1 MAKNLFMFFNR
12 ISRIIKKEIG
22 MQITPISNTLNTTKY
37 KETTNKTQNSNIS
50 NPSFTGFW
58 NFLPKKNS
66 LRYVKLDS
74 DTTIFS
80 PKELKQLRENV
91 TKEVKDIIRMPETSA
106 LKKRLDDLL
115 TSPFVDYKTD
125 YSGESLADKIVY
137 NFEAGKGT
145 DMYRY
150 FLTKSL
156 AESMPL
162 EILKSKDFKGIVS
175 KRGNEPLK
183 YVLETYHKM
192 NEKTPEAEMVRK
204 MVDRFKN
211 ADIPIPNK
219 NYYLAES
226 IINNQLLMSKT
237 YINTFGINPNDN
249 IEIISNKSTHTEVN
263 FRELIKKF
271 NNPPI
276 MENSV
281 TNTKFFIVNPD
292 KAKNSD
298 GSYFNYGNVS
308 EPFTLYKLCGL
319 SKDEGIRN
327 IFDVIPFM
335 KNNLHKYRPRN
346 EKDFAPINKFEHFL
360 VGTKDYHPELTSVD
374 FVEKYVKSFD
384 GDKKE
389 VYAILS
395 DYLPIKH
402 NTVFKTELENKIN
415 MLSQSNSTENKKELD
430 LLNKIYNYIK

>member
-1 MAKNLFMFFNR
+1 
-12 ISRIIKKEIG
+12 
-22 MQITPISNTLNTTKY
+22 MQITAITNTINTTKQY
-37 KETTNKTQNSNIS
+37 NTNKSNNSASTPN
-50 NPSFTGFW
+50 FTGFW

-66 LRYVKLDS
+66 LRCVKLDS
-74 DTTIFS
+74 DITIFS
-80 PKELKQLRENV
+80 PKELKKLRENV
-91 TKEVKDIIRMPETSA
+91 AREIKEIITLPATSA

-115 TSPFVDYKTD
+115 TSPFVDFKAD

-137 NFEAGKGT
+137 NFETGKGT

-249 IEIISNKSTHTEVN
+249 IEIISNKSAHTEVN
-263 FRELIKKF
+263 FREIIKKF

-346 EKDFAPINKFEHFL
+346 EKDFVPINKFEHFL
-360 VGTKDYHPELTSVD
+360 IGAEDYHPELTSVD
-374 FVEKYVKSFD
+374 FVEKYVKSFE
-384 GDKKE
+384 GDEKE
-389 VYAILS
+389 VCAILF
-395 DYLPIKH
+395 DYLPIKR
-402 NTVFKTELENKIN
+402 NAEFKAELENKIN
-415 MLSQSNSTENKKELD
+415 MLRQSNSTESKKELN
-430 LLNKIYNYIK
+430 LLNEINNYIK

>member
-1 MAKNLFMFFNR
+1 
-12 ISRIIKKEIG
+12 
-22 MQITPISNTLNTTKY
+22 MQITAITNTINTTKQY
-37 KETTNKTQNSNIS
+37 NTNKSNNLAS
-50 NPSFTGFW
+50 TPNFTGFW
-58 NFLPKKNS
+58 NLLPKKNS
-66 LRYVKLDS
+66 LRFVKLDS
-74 DTTIFS
+74 DITIFS
-80 PKELKQLRENV
+80 PKELKKLRENV
-91 TKEVKDIIRMPETSA
+91 AREIKEIITLPATSA

-115 TSPFVDYKTD
+115 TSPFVDFKAD
-125 YSGESLADKIVY
+125 YSGESLADKIVH
-137 NFEAGKGT
+137 NFETGKGT

-211 ADIPIPNK
+211 ADIHIPNK

-249 IEIISNKSTHTEVN
+249 IEIISNKSAHTEVN

-346 EKDFAPINKFEHFL
+346 EKDFVPINKFEHFL
-360 VGTKDYHPELTSVD
+360 IGAEDYHPELTSVD
-374 FVEKYVKSFD
+374 FVEKYVKSFE
-384 GDKKE
+384 GDEKE
-389 VYAILS
+389 VCAILL
-395 DYLPIKH
+395 DYLPIKR
-402 NTVFKTELENKIN
+402 NAEFKAELENKIN
-415 MLSQSNSTENKKELD
+415 MLRQSNSTESKKELN
-430 LLNKIYNYIK
+430 LLNEINNYIK

>member
-1 MAKNLFMFFNR
+1 
-12 ISRIIKKEIG
+12 
-22 MQITPISNTLNTTKY
+22 MQITAITNTINTTKQY
-37 KETTNKTQNSNIS
+37 NTNKSNNLAS
-50 NPSFTGFW
+50 TPNFTGFW

-66 LRYVKLDS
+66 LRFVKLDS
-74 DTTIFS
+74 DITIFS
-80 PKELKQLRENV
+80 PKELKKLQENV
-91 TKEVKDIIRMPETSA
+91 AREIKEIITLPATSA

-115 TSPFVDYKTD
+115 TSPFVDFKAD

-137 NFEAGKGT
+137 NFETGKGT

-237 YINTFGINPNDN
+237 YINTFRINPNDN
-249 IEIISNKSTHTEVN
+249 IEIISNKSAHTEVN

-281 TNTKFFIVNPD
+281 TNTKFFIVNTD

-346 EKDFAPINKFEHFL
+346 EKDFVPINKFEHFL
-360 VGTKDYHPELTSVD
+360 IGAEDYHPELTSVD
-374 FVEKYVKSFD
+374 FVEKYVKSFE
-384 GDKKE
+384 GDEKE
-389 VYAILS
+389 VCAILF
-395 DYLPIKH
+395 DYLPIKR
-402 NTVFKTELENKIN
+402 NAEFKAELENKIN
-415 MLSQSNSTENKKELD
+415 MLRQSNSTESKKELD
-430 LLNKIYNYIK
+430 LLNEINNYIK

>member
-37 KETTNKTQNSNIS
+37 KETTNKMQNLNIS

-115 TSPFVDYKTD
+115 TSPFVDYETD
-125 YSGESLADKIVY
+125 YSGGSLAGEIAY
-137 NFEAGKGT
+137 NYKPDKGT
-145 DMYRY
+145 DMYRH
-150 FLTKSL
+150 FVTKSL
-156 AESMPL
+156 AETMPL
-162 EILKSKDFKGIVS
+162 DILKNKDFKGIVCE
-175 KRGNEPLK
+175 RGNEPLK
-183 YVLETYHKM
+183 YILENYHKM
-192 NEKTPEAEMVRK
+192 NENTPEAEMIRK
-204 MVDRFKN
+204 MVDRFQN

-226 IINNQLLMSKT
+226 IVNNQLLMSKT
-237 YINTFGINPNDN
+237 YINTFEIKPNDN
-249 IEIISNKSTHTEVN
+249 IEAISNSSAHTEAN
-263 FRELIKKF
+263 FKELLKKF

-276 MENSV
+276 MENPV

-298 GSYFNYGNVS
+298 GSYFYYENVS
-308 EPFTLYKLCGL
+308 EPLTLYKLCGL

-346 EKDFAPINKFEHFL
+346 EKDFVPINKFEHFL
-360 VGTKDYHPELTSVD
+360 IGAEDYHPELTSVD
-374 FVEKYVKSFD
+374 FVAKYVKSFE
-384 GDKKE
+384 GDEKE
-389 VYAILS
+389 VCAILF
-395 DYLPIKH
+395 DYLPIKR
-402 NTVFKTELENKIN
+402 NAEFKSELENKIN
-415 MLSQSNSTENKKELD
+415 MLRQSNSTESKKELD

>member
-1 MAKNLFMFFNR
+1 
-12 ISRIIKKEIG
+12 
-22 MQITPISNTLNTTKY
+22 MQITAITNTINTTKQY
-37 KETTNKTQNSNIS
+37 NTNKSNNLAS
-50 NPSFTGFW
+50 TPNFTGFW

-66 LRYVKLDS
+66 LRFVKLDS
-74 DTTIFS
+74 DITIFS
-80 PKELKQLRENV
+80 PKELKKLRENV
-91 TKEVKDIIRMPETSA
+91 AREIKEIITLPATSA

-115 TSPFVDYKTD
+115 TSPFVDFKAD

-249 IEIISNKSTHTEVN
+249 IEIISNKSTHTEIN

-271 NNPPI
+271 NNSPI

-346 EKDFAPINKFEHFL
+346 EKDFVPINKFEHFL
-360 VGTKDYHPELTSVD
+360 IGAEDYHPELTSVD
-374 FVEKYVKSFD
+374 FVEKYVKSFE
-384 GDKKE
+384 GDEKE
-389 VYAILS
+389 VCAILF
-395 DYLPIKH
+395 DYLPIKR
-402 NTVFKTELENKIN
+402 NAEFKSELENKIN
-415 MLSQSNSTENKKELD
+415 MLRQSNSTESKKELN
-430 LLNKIYNYIK
+430 LLNEINNYIK

>member
-1 MAKNLFMFFNR
+1 
-12 ISRIIKKEIG
+12 
-22 MQITPISNTLNTTKY
+22 MQITAITNTINTTKQY
-37 KETTNKTQNSNIS
+37 NTNKSNNLAS
-50 NPSFTGFW
+50 TPNFTGFW

-66 LRYVKLDS
+66 LRFVKLDS
-74 DTTIFS
+74 DITIFS
-80 PKELKQLRENV
+80 PKELKKLQENV
-91 TKEVKDIIRMPETSA
+91 AREIKEIITLPATSA

-115 TSPFVDYKTD
+115 TSPFVDFKAD
-125 YSGESLADKIVY
+125 YSGESLADKIVH
-137 NFEAGKGT
+137 NFETGKGT

-211 ADIPIPNK
+211 ADIHIPNK

-249 IEIISNKSTHTEVN
+249 IEIISNKSAHTEVN

-319 SKDEGIRN
+319 SKDEEIRN

-346 EKDFAPINKFEHFL
+346 EKDFVPINKFEHFL
-360 VGTKDYHPELTSVD
+360 IGAEDYHPELTSVD
-374 FVEKYVKSFD
+374 FVEKYVKSFE
-384 GDKKE
+384 GDEKE
-389 VYAILS
+389 VCAILL
-395 DYLPIKH
+395 DYLPIKR
-402 NTVFKTELENKIN
+402 NAEFKAELENKIN
-415 MLSQSNSTENKKELD
+415 MLRQSNSTESKKELN
-430 LLNKIYNYIK
+430 LLNEINNYIK

>member
-1 MAKNLFMFFNR
+1 
-12 ISRIIKKEIG
+12 
-22 MQITPISNTLNTTKY
+22 MQIPAITNTINTTKQY
-37 KETTNKTQNSNIS
+37 NTNKSNNSVSTPN
-50 NPSFTGFW
+50 FTGFW

-74 DTTIFS
+74 DITIFS
-80 PKELKQLRENV
+80 PKELKKLRENV
-91 TKEVKDIIRMPETSA
+91 AREIKEIITLPATSA

-115 TSPFVDYKTD
+115 TSPFVDFKAD

-137 NFEAGKGT
+137 NFETGKGT

-192 NEKTPEAEMVRK
+192 NEKTPEAEKVRK

-249 IEIISNKSTHTEVN
+249 IEIISNKSAHTEVN

-292 KAKNSD
+292 KAQNSD

-346 EKDFAPINKFEHFL
+346 EKDFVPINKFEHFL
-360 VGTKDYHPELTSVD
+360 IGAEDYHPELTSVD
-374 FVEKYVKSFD
+374 FVEKYVKSFE
-384 GDKKE
+384 GDEKE
-389 VYAILS
+389 VCAILF
-395 DYLPIKH
+395 DYLPIKR
-402 NTVFKTELENKIN
+402 NAEFKSELENKIN
-415 MLSQSNSTENKKELD
+415 MLRQSNSTESKKELN
-430 LLNKIYNYIK
+430 LLNEINNYIK

>member
-1 MAKNLFMFFNR
+1 
-12 ISRIIKKEIG
+12 
-22 MQITPISNTLNTTKY
+22 MQITAITNTINTTKQY
-37 KETTNKTQNSNIS
+37 NTNKSNNLAS
-50 NPSFTGFW
+50 TPNFTGFW

-66 LRYVKLDS
+66 LRFVKLDS
-74 DTTIFS
+74 DITIFS
-80 PKELKQLRENV
+80 PKELKKLRENV
-91 TKEVKDIIRMPETSA
+91 AREIKEIITLPATSA

-115 TSPFVDYKTD
+115 TSPFVDFKAD

-346 EKDFAPINKFEHFL
+346 EKDFVPISKFEHFL
-360 VGTKDYHPELTSVD
+360 IGAEDYHPELTSVD
-374 FVEKYVKSFD
+374 FVEKYVKSFE
-384 GDKKE
+384 GDEKE
-389 VYAILS
+389 VCAILF
-395 DYLPIKH
+395 DYLPIKR
-402 NTVFKTELENKIN
+402 NAEFKAELENKIN
-415 MLSQSNSTENKKELD
+415 MLRQSNSTESKKELN
-430 LLNKIYNYIK
+430 LLNEINNYIK

>member
-1 MAKNLFMFFNR
+1 
-12 ISRIIKKEIG
+12 
-22 MQITPISNTLNTTKY
+22 MQITAITNTINTTKQY
-37 KETTNKTQNSNIS
+37 NTNKSNNLAS
-50 NPSFTGFW
+50 TPNFTGFW

-66 LRYVKLDS
+66 LRFVKLDS
-74 DTTIFS
+74 DITIFS
-80 PKELKQLRENV
+80 PKELKKLRENV
-91 TKEVKDIIRMPETSA
+91 AREIKEIITLPATSA

-115 TSPFVDYKTD
+115 TSPFVDFKAD

-192 NEKTPEAEMVRK
+192 NEKTPEAEMVRN

-346 EKDFAPINKFEHFL
+346 EKDFVPINKFEHFL
-360 VGTKDYHPELTSVD
+360 IGAEDYHPELTSVD
-374 FVEKYVKSFD
+374 FVEKYVKSFE
-384 GDKKE
+384 GDEKD
-389 VYAILS
+389 VCAILF
-395 DYLPIKH
+395 DYLPIKR
-402 NTVFKTELENKIN
+402 NAEFKSELENKIN
-415 MLSQSNSTENKKELD
+415 MLRQSNSTESKNELN
-430 LLNKIYNYIK
+430 LLNEINNYIK

>member
-1 MAKNLFMFFNR
+1 
-12 ISRIIKKEIG
+12 
-22 MQITPISNTLNTTKY
+22 MQIPAITNTINTTKQY
-37 KETTNKTQNSNIS
+37 NTNKSNNSASTPN
-50 NPSFTGFW
+50 FTGFW

-74 DTTIFS
+74 DITIFS
-80 PKELKQLRENV
+80 PKELKKLRENV
-91 TKEVKDIIRMPETSA
+91 AREIKEIITLPATSA

-115 TSPFVDYKTD
+115 TSPFVDFKAD
-125 YSGESLADKIVY
+125 YSGESLADKIVH
-137 NFEAGKGT
+137 NFETGKGT

-204 MVDRFKN
+204 MVDRLKN

-249 IEIISNKSTHTEVN
+249 IEIISNKSAHTEVN

-335 KNNLHKYRPRN
+335 KNDLHKYRPRN
-346 EKDFAPINKFEHFL
+346 EKDFVPINKFEHFL
-360 VGTKDYHPELTSVD
+360 IGAEDYHPELTSVD
-374 FVEKYVKSFD
+374 FVEKYVKSFE
-384 GDKKE
+384 GDEKK
-389 VYAILS
+389 VCAILF
-395 DYLPIKH
+395 DYFPIKR
-402 NTVFKTELENKIN
+402 NAEFKAELENKIN
-415 MLSQSNSTENKKELD
+415 MLRQSNSTESKKELD
-430 LLNKIYNYIK
+430 LLNEINNYIK

>member
-1 MAKNLFMFFNR
+1 
-12 ISRIIKKEIG
+12 
-22 MQITPISNTLNTTKY
+22 MQITAITNTINTTKQY
-37 KETTNKTQNSNIS
+37 NTNKSNNLAS
-50 NPSFTGFW
+50 TPNFTGFW

-66 LRYVKLDS
+66 LRFVKLDS
-74 DTTIFS
+74 DITIFS
-80 PKELKQLRENV
+80 PKELKKLRENV
-91 TKEVKDIIRMPETSA
+91 AREIKEIITLPATSA

-115 TSPFVDYKTD
+115 TSPFVDFKAD

-263 FRELIKKF
+263 FRELIKRF
-271 NNPPI
+271 NNSPI

-346 EKDFAPINKFEHFL
+346 EKDFVPINKFEHFL
-360 VGTKDYHPELTSVD
+360 IGAEDYHPELTSVD
-374 FVEKYVKSFD
+374 FVEKYVKSFE
-384 GDKKE
+384 GDEKE
-389 VYAILS
+389 VCAILF
-395 DYLPIKH
+395 DYLPIKR
-402 NTVFKTELENKIN
+402 NAEFKSELENKIN
-415 MLSQSNSTENKKELD
+415 MLRQSNSTESKKELN
-430 LLNKIYNYIK
+430 LLNEINNYIK

>member
-1 MAKNLFMFFNR
+1 
-12 ISRIIKKEIG
+12 
-22 MQITPISNTLNTTKY
+22 MQITAITNTINTTKQY
-37 KETTNKTQNSNIS
+37 NTNKSNNSIS
-50 NPSFTGFW
+50 APNFTGFW
-58 NFLPKKNS
+58 GFLPKKNS

-74 DTTIFS
+74 DITIFS
-80 PKELKQLRENV
+80 PKELKKLQENV
-91 TKEVKDIIRMPETSA
+91 AREIKEIITLPTTSA
-106 LKKRLDDLL
+106 LKKRLDDLIS
-115 TSPFVDYKTD
+115 SPFVDFKAD

-137 NFEAGKGT
+137 NFETGKGT

-156 AESMPL
+156 AETMPL

-204 MVDRFKN
+204 MVDRLNN

-249 IEIISNKSTHTEVN
+249 IEIISNKSAHTEVN
-263 FRELIKKF
+263 FKELIKKF

-276 MENSV
+276 MEDSV

-308 EPFTLYKLCGL
+308 ELFTLYKLCGL

-327 IFDVIPFM
+327 IFEVIPFM
-335 KNNLHKYRPRN
+335 KNDLHKYRPRN
-346 EKDFAPINKFEHFL
+346 EKDFVPINKFEHFL
-360 VGTKDYHPELTSVD
+360 IGAKDYHPELTSVD
-374 FVEKYVKSFD
+374 FVGKYVKSFE
-384 GDKKE
+384 GEEKE
-389 VYAILS
+389 VCAILF
-395 DYLPIKH
+395 DYFPIKH
-402 NTVFKTELENKIN
+402 NAEFKAELENKIN
-415 MLSQSNSTENKKELD
+415 MLSQSNSTESKKELD
-430 LLNKIYNYIK
+430 LLNEINNYIK

>member
-1 MAKNLFMFFNR
+1 
-12 ISRIIKKEIG
+12 
-22 MQITPISNTLNTTKY
+22 MQITAITNTINTTKQY
-37 KETTNKTQNSNIS
+37 NTNKSNNLAS
-50 NPSFTGFW
+50 TPNFTGFW

-80 PKELKQLRENV
+80 PKELKKLRENV
-91 TKEVKDIIRMPETSA
+91 AREIKEIITLPATSA

-115 TSPFVDYKTD
+115 TSPFVDFKAD
-125 YSGESLADKIVY
+125 YSGESLADKIVH
-137 NFEAGKGT
+137 NFETGKGT

-211 ADIPIPNK
+211 ADIHIPNK

-249 IEIISNKSTHTEVN
+249 IEIISNKSAHTEVN

-346 EKDFAPINKFEHFL
+346 EKDFVPINKFEHFL
-360 VGTKDYHPELTSVD
+360 IGAEDYHPELTSVD
-374 FVEKYVKSFD
+374 FVEKYVKSFE
-384 GDKKE
+384 GDEKE
-389 VYAILS
+389 VCAILF
-395 DYLPIKH
+395 DYLPIKR
-402 NTVFKTELENKIN
+402 NAEFKAELENKIN
-415 MLSQSNSTENKKELD
+415 MLRQSNSTESKKELN
-430 LLNKIYNYIK
+430 LLNEINNYIK

>member
-1 MAKNLFMFFNR
+1 
-12 ISRIIKKEIG
+12 
-22 MQITPISNTLNTTKY
+22 MQITTITNTINTTKQY
-37 KETTNKTQNSNIS
+37 NTNKSNNLAS
-50 NPSFTGFW
+50 TPNFTGFW

-66 LRYVKLDS
+66 LRFVKLDS

-80 PKELKQLRENV
+80 PKELKKLQENV
-91 TKEVKDIIRMPETSA
+91 AREIKEIITLPATSA

-115 TSPFVDYKTD
+115 TSPFVDFKAD

-137 NFEAGKGT
+137 NFETGKGT

-237 YINTFGINPNDN
+237 YINTFRINPNDN
-249 IEIISNKSTHTEVN
+249 IEIISNKSAHTEVN

-281 TNTKFFIVNPD
+281 TNTKFFIVNTD

-346 EKDFAPINKFEHFL
+346 EKDFVPINKFEHFL
-360 VGTKDYHPELTSVD
+360 IGAEDYHPELTSVD
-374 FVEKYVKSFD
+374 FVEKYVKSFE
-384 GDKKE
+384 GDEKE
-389 VYAILS
+389 VCAILL
-395 DYLPIKH
+395 DYLPIKR
-402 NTVFKTELENKIN
+402 NAEFKAELENKIN
-415 MLSQSNSTENKKELD
+415 MLRQSNSTESKKELN
-430 LLNKIYNYIK
+430 LLNEINNYIK

>member
-1 MAKNLFMFFNR
+1 
-12 ISRIIKKEIG
+12 
-22 MQITPISNTLNTTKY
+22 MQITAITNTINTTKQY
-37 KETTNKTQNSNIS
+37 NTNKSNNSIS
-50 NPSFTGFW
+50 TPNFTGFLR
-58 NFLPKKNS
+58 FLPKKNS
-66 LRYVKLDS
+66 LRSVKLDS
-74 DTTIFS
+74 DITIFS
-80 PKELKQLRENV
+80 PKELKKLRENV
-91 TKEVKDIIRMPETSA
+91 AREIKEIITLPATSA

-115 TSPFVDYKTD
+115 TSPFVDFKAD
-125 YSGESLADKIVY
+125 YSGESLADKIVH
-137 NFEAGKGT
+137 NFETGKGT

-249 IEIISNKSTHTEVN
+249 IEIISNKSAHTEVN

-346 EKDFAPINKFEHFL
+346 EKDFVPINKFEHFL
-360 VGTKDYHPELTSVD
+360 IGAEDYHPELTSVD
-374 FVEKYVKSFD
+374 FVEKYVKSFE
-384 GDKKE
+384 GDEKE
-389 VYAILS
+389 VCAILF
-395 DYLPIKH
+395 DYLPIKR
-402 NTVFKTELENKIN
+402 NAEFKAELENKIN
-415 MLSQSNSTENKKELD
+415 MLRQSNSTESKKELN
-430 LLNKIYNYIK
+430 LLNEINNYIK

>member
-1 MAKNLFMFFNR
+1 
-12 ISRIIKKEIG
+12 
-22 MQITPISNTLNTTKY
+22 MQITAITNTINTTKQY
-37 KETTNKTQNSNIS
+37 NTNKSNNLAS
-50 NPSFTGFW
+50 TPNFTGFW

-66 LRYVKLDS
+66 LRFVKLDS

-80 PKELKQLRENV
+80 PKELKKLQENV
-91 TKEVKDIIRMPETSA
+91 AREIKEIITLPATSA

-115 TSPFVDYKTD
+115 TSPFVDFKAD
-125 YSGESLADKIVY
+125 YSGESLADKIVH
-137 NFEAGKGT
+137 NFETGKGT

-249 IEIISNKSTHTEVN
+249 IKIISNKSAHTEVN

-346 EKDFAPINKFEHFL
+346 EKDFVPINKFEHFL
-360 VGTKDYHPELTSVD
+360 IGAEDYHPELTSVD
-374 FVEKYVKSFD
+374 FVEKYVKSFE
-384 GDKKE
+384 GDEKE
-389 VYAILS
+389 VCAILF
-395 DYLPIKH
+395 DYLPIKR
-402 NTVFKTELENKIN
+402 NAEFKAELENKIN
-415 MLSQSNSTENKKELD
+415 MLRQSNSTESKKELN
-430 LLNKIYNYIK
+430 LLNEINNYIK

>member
-1 MAKNLFMFFNR
+1 
-12 ISRIIKKEIG
+12 
-22 MQITPISNTLNTTKY
+22 MQITAITNTINTTKQY
-37 KETTNKTQNSNIS
+37 NTNKSNNLAS
-50 NPSFTGFW
+50 TPNFTGFW

-66 LRYVKLDS
+66 LRFVKLDS
-74 DTTIFS
+74 DITIFS
-80 PKELKQLRENV
+80 PKELKKLRENV
-91 TKEVKDIIRMPETSA
+91 AREIKEIITLPATSA

-115 TSPFVDYKTD
+115 TSPLVDFKAD

-150 FLTKSL
+150 FLTKFL

-276 MENSV
+276 MENCV

-346 EKDFAPINKFEHFL
+346 EKEFVPINKFEHFL
-360 VGTKDYHPELTSVD
+360 IGAEDYHPELTSVD
-374 FVEKYVKSFD
+374 FVEKYVKSFE
-384 GDKKE
+384 GDEKE
-389 VYAILS
+389 VCAILF
-395 DYLPIKH
+395 DYLPIKR
-402 NTVFKTELENKIN
+402 NAEFKAELENKIN
-415 MLSQSNSTENKKELD
+415 MLRQSNSTESKKELN
-430 LLNKIYNYIK
+430 LLNEINNYIK

>member
-1 MAKNLFMFFNR
+1 
-12 ISRIIKKEIG
+12 
-22 MQITPISNTLNTTKY
+22 MQITAITNTINTTKQY
-37 KETTNKTQNSNIS
+37 NTNKSNNLAS
-50 NPSFTGFW
+50 TPNFTGFW

-66 LRYVKLDS
+66 LRFVKLDS
-74 DTTIFS
+74 DITIFS
-80 PKELKQLRENV
+80 PKELKKLRENV
-91 TKEVKDIIRMPETSA
+91 AREIKEIITLPATSA

-115 TSPFVDYKTD
+115 TSPFVDFKAD

-249 IEIISNKSTHTEVN
+249 IEIISNKSTHTEIN

-346 EKDFAPINKFEHFL
+346 EKDFVPINKFEHFL
-360 VGTKDYHPELTSVD
+360 IGAEDYHPELTSVD
-374 FVEKYVKSFD
+374 FVEKYVKSFE
-384 GDKKE
+384 GDEKE
-389 VYAILS
+389 VCAILF
-395 DYLPIKH
+395 DYLPIKR
-402 NTVFKTELENKIN
+402 NAEFKSELENKIN
-415 MLSQSNSTENKKELD
+415 MLRQSNSTESKKELN
-430 LLNKIYNYIK
+430 LLNEINNYIK

>member
-1 MAKNLFMFFNR
+1 
-12 ISRIIKKEIG
+12 
-22 MQITPISNTLNTTKY
+22 MQITAITNTINTTKQY
-37 KETTNKTQNSNIS
+37 NTNKSNNLAS
-50 NPSFTGFW
+50 TPNFTGFLR
-58 NFLPKKNS
+58 FLPKKNS
-66 LRYVKLDS
+66 LRFVKLDS
-74 DTTIFS
+74 DITIFS
-80 PKELKQLRENV
+80 PKELKKLQENV
-91 TKEVKDIIRMPETSA
+91 AREIKEIITLPATSA

-115 TSPFVDYKTD
+115 TSPFVDFKAD

-137 NFEAGKGT
+137 NFETGKGT

-211 ADIPIPNK
+211 ADIHIPNK

-249 IEIISNKSTHTEVN
+249 IEIISNKSAHTEVN

-319 SKDEGIRN
+319 SKDEEIRN

-346 EKDFAPINKFEHFL
+346 EKDFVPINKFEHFL
-360 VGTKDYHPELTSVD
+360 IGAEDYHPELTSVD
-374 FVEKYVKSFD
+374 FVEKYVKSFE
-384 GDKKE
+384 GDEKE
-389 VYAILS
+389 VCAILF
-395 DYLPIKH
+395 DYLPIKR
-402 NTVFKTELENKIN
+402 NAEFKAELENKIN
-415 MLSQSNSTENKKELD
+415 MLRQSNSTESKKELD
-430 LLNKIYNYIK
+430 LLNEINNYIK

>member
-1 MAKNLFMFFNR
+1 
-12 ISRIIKKEIG
+12 
-22 MQITPISNTLNTTKY
+22 MQITAITNTINTTKQY
-37 KETTNKTQNSNIS
+37 NTNKSNNLAS
-50 NPSFTGFW
+50 TPNFTGFW

-66 LRYVKLDS
+66 LRFVKLDS
-74 DTTIFS
+74 DITIFS
-80 PKELKQLRENV
+80 PKELKKLRENV
-91 TKEVKDIIRMPETSA
+91 AREIKEIITLPATSA

-115 TSPFVDYKTD
+115 TSPFVDFKAD
-125 YSGESLADKIVY
+125 YSGESLADKIVH
-137 NFEAGKGT
+137 NFETGKGT

-249 IEIISNKSTHTEVN
+249 IEIISNKSAHTEVN

-271 NNPPI
+271 NNPLI

-346 EKDFAPINKFEHFL
+346 EKDFVPINKFEHFL
-360 VGTKDYHPELTSVD
+360 IGAEDYHPELTSVD
-374 FVEKYVKSFD
+374 FVEKYVKSFE
-384 GDKKE
+384 GDEKE
-389 VYAILS
+389 VCAILF
-395 DYLPIKH
+395 DYLPIKR
-402 NTVFKTELENKIN
+402 NAEFKAELENKIN
-415 MLSQSNSTENKKELD
+415 MLRQSNSTESKKELN
-430 LLNKIYNYIK
+430 LLNEINNYIK

>member
-1 MAKNLFMFFNR
+1 
-12 ISRIIKKEIG
+12 
-22 MQITPISNTLNTTKY
+22 MQITAITNTINTTKQY
-37 KETTNKTQNSNIS
+37 NTNKSNNLAS
-50 NPSFTGFW
+50 TPNFTGFW

-66 LRYVKLDS
+66 LRFVKLDS

-80 PKELKQLRENV
+80 PKELKKLQENV
-91 TKEVKDIIRMPETSA
+91 AREIKEIITLPATSA

-115 TSPFVDYKTD
+115 TSPFVDFKAD
-125 YSGESLADKIVY
+125 YSGESLADKIVH
-137 NFEAGKGT
+137 NFETGKGT

-249 IEIISNKSTHTEVN
+249 IEIISNKSAHTEVN

-346 EKDFAPINKFEHFL
+346 EKEFVPINKFEHFL
-360 VGTKDYHPELTSVD
+360 IGAEDYHPELTSVD
-374 FVEKYVKSFD
+374 FVEKYVKSFE
-384 GDKKE
+384 GDEKE
-389 VYAILS
+389 VCAILF
-395 DYLPIKH
+395 DYLPIKR
-402 NTVFKTELENKIN
+402 NAEFKAELENKIN
-415 MLSQSNSTENKKELD
+415 MLRQSNSTESKKELN
-430 LLNKIYNYIK
+430 LLNEINNYIK

>member
-1 MAKNLFMFFNR
+1 
-12 ISRIIKKEIG
+12 
-22 MQITPISNTLNTTKY
+22 MQITAITNTINTTKQY
-37 KETTNKTQNSNIS
+37 NTNKSNNLVS
-50 NPSFTGFW
+50 TPNFTGFW

-66 LRYVKLDS
+66 LRFVKLDS
-74 DTTIFS
+74 DITIFS
-80 PKELKQLRENV
+80 PKELKKLQENV
-91 TKEVKDIIRMPETSA
+91 AREIKEIITLPATSA

-115 TSPFVDYKTD
+115 TSPFVDFKAD

-137 NFEAGKGT
+137 NFETGKGT

-156 AESMPL
+156 AETMPL

-204 MVDRFKN
+204 MVDRLSN

-249 IEIISNKSTHTEVN
+249 IEIISNKSTHTEIN

-271 NNPPI
+271 NNSPI

-346 EKDFAPINKFEHFL
+346 EKDFVPINKFEHFL
-360 VGTKDYHPELTSVD
+360 IGTEDYHPELTSVD
-374 FVEKYVKSFD
+374 FVEKYVKSFE
-384 GDKKE
+384 GDEKE
-389 VYAILS
+389 VCAILF
-395 DYLPIKH
+395 DYLPIKR
-402 NTVFKTELENKIN
+402 NAEFKAELENKIN
-415 MLSQSNSTENKKELD
+415 MLRQSNSTESKKELN
-430 LLNKIYNYIK
+430 LLNEINNYIK

>member
-1 MAKNLFMFFNR
+1 
-12 ISRIIKKEIG
+12 
-22 MQITPISNTLNTTKY
+22 MQITAITNTINTTKQY
-37 KETTNKTQNSNIS
+37 NTNKSNNLAS
-50 NPSFTGFW
+50 TPNFTGFW

-66 LRYVKLDS
+66 LRFVKLDS

-80 PKELKQLRENV
+80 PKELKKLQENV
-91 TKEVKDIIRMPETSA
+91 AIEIKEIITLPATSA

-115 TSPFVDYKTD
+115 TSPFVDFKAD
-125 YSGESLADKIVY
+125 YSGESLADKIVH
-137 NFEAGKGT
+137 NFETGKGT

-156 AESMPL
+156 AETMPL

-249 IEIISNKSTHTEVN
+249 IEIISNKSAHTEVN

-292 KAKNSD
+292 KAKNLD
-298 GSYFNYGNVS
+298 ESYFNYGNVS

-346 EKDFAPINKFEHFL
+346 EKDFVPINKFEHFL
-360 VGTKDYHPELTSVD
+360 IGAEDYHPELTSVD
-374 FVEKYVKSFD
+374 FVEKYVKSFE
-384 GDKKE
+384 GDEKE
-389 VYAILS
+389 VCAILF
-395 DYLPIKH
+395 DYLPIKR
-402 NTVFKTELENKIN
+402 NAEFKAELENKIN
-415 MLSQSNSTENKKELD
+415 MLRQSNSTESKKELD
-430 LLNKIYNYIK
+430 LLNEINNYIK

>member
-1 MAKNLFMFFNR
+1 
-12 ISRIIKKEIG
+12 
-22 MQITPISNTLNTTKY
+22 MQITAITNTINTTKQY
-37 KETTNKTQNSNIS
+37 NTNKSNNLAS
-50 NPSFTGFW
+50 TPNFTGFW
-58 NFLPKKNS
+58 DFLPKKNS
-66 LRYVKLDS
+66 LRFVKLDS

-80 PKELKQLRENV
+80 HKELKKLQENV
-91 TKEVKDIIRMPETSA
+91 AREIKEIITLPATSA

-115 TSPFVDYKTD
+115 TSPFVDFKAD
-125 YSGESLADKIVY
+125 YSGESLADKIVH
-137 NFEAGKGT
+137 NFETGKGT

-211 ADIPIPNK
+211 ADIHIPNK

-249 IEIISNKSTHTEVN
+249 IEIISNKSAHTEVN

-346 EKDFAPINKFEHFL
+346 EKDFVPINKFEHFL
-360 VGTKDYHPELTSVD
+360 IGAEDYHPELTSVD
-374 FVEKYVKSFD
+374 FVEKYVKSFE
-384 GDKKE
+384 GDEKE
-389 VYAILS
+389 VCAILF
-395 DYLPIKH
+395 DYLPIKR
-402 NTVFKTELENKIN
+402 NAEFKAELENKIN
-415 MLSQSNSTENKKELD
+415 MLRQSNSTESKKELD
-430 LLNKIYNYIK
+430 LLNEINNYIK

>member
-1 MAKNLFMFFNR
+1 
-12 ISRIIKKEIG
+12 
-22 MQITPISNTLNTTKY
+22 MQITAITNTINTTKQY
-37 KETTNKTQNSNIS
+37 NTNKSNNLAS
-50 NPSFTGFW
+50 TPNFTGFW

-66 LRYVKLDS
+66 LRFVKLDS
-74 DTTIFS
+74 DITIFS
-80 PKELKQLRENV
+80 PKELKKLRENV
-91 TKEVKDIIRMPETSA
+91 AREIKEIITLPATSA

-115 TSPFVDYKTD
+115 TSPFVDFKAD

-346 EKDFAPINKFEHFL
+346 EKDFVPINKFEHFL
-360 VGTKDYHPELTSVD
+360 IGAEDYHPELTSVD
-374 FVEKYVKSFD
+374 FVEKYVKSFE
-384 GDKKE
+384 GDEKE
-389 VYAILS
+389 VCAILF
-395 DYLPIKH
+395 DYLPIKR
-402 NTVFKTELENKIN
+402 NAEFKSELENKIN
-415 MLSQSNSTENKKELD
+415 MLRQSNSTESKKELN
-430 LLNKIYNYIK
+430 LLNEINNYIK

>member
-1 MAKNLFMFFNR
+1 
-12 ISRIIKKEIG
+12 
-22 MQITPISNTLNTTKY
+22 MQITAITNTINTTKQY
-37 KETTNKTQNSNIS
+37 NTNKSNNLAS
-50 NPSFTGFW
+50 TPNFTGFW

-66 LRYVKLDS
+66 LRFVKLDS
-74 DTTIFS
+74 DITIFS
-80 PKELKQLRENV
+80 PKELKKLRENV
-91 TKEVKDIIRMPETSA
+91 AREIKEIITLPATSA

-115 TSPFVDYKTD
+115 TSPFVDFKAD

-137 NFEAGKGT
+137 NFEASKGT

-276 MENSV
+276 MGNCV

-346 EKDFAPINKFEHFL
+346 EKDFVPINKFEHFL
-360 VGTKDYHPELTSVD
+360 IGAEDYHPELTSVD
-374 FVEKYVKSFD
+374 FVEKYVKSFE
-384 GDKKE
+384 GDEKE
-389 VYAILS
+389 VCAILF
-395 DYLPIKH
+395 DYLPIKR
-402 NTVFKTELENKIN
+402 NAEFKSELENKIN
-415 MLSQSNSTENKKELD
+415 MLRQSNSTESKKELN
-430 LLNKIYNYIK
+430 LLNEINNYIK

>member
-1 MAKNLFMFFNR
+1 
-12 ISRIIKKEIG
+12 
-22 MQITPISNTLNTTKY
+22 MQITAITNTINTTKQY
-37 KETTNKTQNSNIS
+37 NTNKSNNLVS
-50 NPSFTGFW
+50 TPNFTGFW

-66 LRYVKLDS
+66 LRFVKLDS
-74 DTTIFS
+74 DITIFS
-80 PKELKQLRENV
+80 PKELKKLRENV
-91 TKEVKDIIRMPETSA
+91 AREIKEIITLPATSA

-115 TSPFVDYKTD
+115 TSPFVDFKAD

-276 MENSV
+276 MENCV

-298 GSYFNYGNVS
+298 GSYFN
-308 EPFTLYKLCGL
+308 
-319 SKDEGIRN
+319 
-327 IFDVIPFM
+327 
-335 KNNLHKYRPRN
+335 
-346 EKDFAPINKFEHFL
+346 
-360 VGTKDYHPELTSVD
+360 
-374 FVEKYVKSFD
+374 
-384 GDKKE
+384 
-389 VYAILS
+389 
-395 DYLPIKH
+395 
-402 NTVFKTELENKIN
+402 
-415 MLSQSNSTENKKELD
+415 
-430 LLNKIYNYIK
+430 

>member
-1 MAKNLFMFFNR
+1 
-12 ISRIIKKEIG
+12 
-22 MQITPISNTLNTTKY
+22 MQITAITNTINTTKQY
-37 KETTNKTQNSNIS
+37 NTNKSNNLAS
-50 NPSFTGFW
+50 TPNFTGFW

-66 LRYVKLDS
+66 LRFVKLDS
-74 DTTIFS
+74 DITIFS
-80 PKELKQLRENV
+80 PKELKKLRENV
-91 TKEVKDIIRMPETSA
+91 AREIKEIITLPATSA

-115 TSPFVDYKTD
+115 TSPFVDFKAD

-219 NYYLAES
+219 NYCLAES

-271 NNPPI
+271 NNSPI

-346 EKDFAPINKFEHFL
+346 EKEFVPINKFEHFL
-360 VGTKDYHPELTSVD
+360 IGAKDYHPELTSVD
-374 FVEKYVKSFD
+374 FVEKYVKSFE
-384 GDKKE
+384 GDEKE
-389 VYAILS
+389 VCAILF
-395 DYLPIKH
+395 DYLPIKR
-402 NTVFKTELENKIN
+402 NAEFKAELENKIN
-415 MLSQSNSTENKKELD
+415 MLRQSNSTESKKELN
-430 LLNKIYNYIK
+430 LLNEINNYIK

>member
-1 MAKNLFMFFNR
+1 
-12 ISRIIKKEIG
+12 
-22 MQITPISNTLNTTKY
+22 MQITAITNTINTTKQY
-37 KETTNKTQNSNIS
+37 NTNKSNNSIS
-50 NPSFTGFW
+50 TPNFTGFLR
-58 NFLPKKNS
+58 FLPKKNS

-74 DTTIFS
+74 DITIFS
-80 PKELKQLRENV
+80 PKELKKLQENV
-91 TKEVKDIIRMPETSA
+91 AREIKEIITLPATSA

-115 TSPFVDYKTD
+115 TSPFVDFKAD

-137 NFEAGKGT
+137 NFETGKGT

-156 AESMPL
+156 AETMPL

-204 MVDRFKN
+204 MVDRLNN

-249 IEIISNKSTHTEVN
+249 IEIISNKSAHTEAN

-346 EKDFAPINKFEHFL
+346 EKDFVPINKFEHFL
-360 VGTKDYHPELTSVD
+360 IGAKDYHPELTSVD
-374 FVEKYVKSFD
+374 FVEKYVKSFE
-384 GDKKE
+384 GDEKE
-389 VYAILS
+389 VCAILF
-395 DYLPIKH
+395 DYLPIKR
-402 NTVFKTELENKIN
+402 NAEFKAELENKIN
-415 MLSQSNSTENKKELD
+415 MLRQSNSTESKKELN
-430 LLNKIYNYIK
+430 LLNEINNYIK

>member
-1 MAKNLFMFFNR
+1 
-12 ISRIIKKEIG
+12 
-22 MQITPISNTLNTTKY
+22 MQIPAITNTINTTKQY
-37 KETTNKTQNSNIS
+37 NTNKSNNSASTPN
-50 NPSFTGFW
+50 FTGFW

-74 DTTIFS
+74 DITIFS
-80 PKELKQLRENV
+80 PKELKKLRENV
-91 TKEVKDIIRMPETSA
+91 AREIKEIITLPATSA

-115 TSPFVDYKTD
+115 TSPFVDFKAD

-137 NFEAGKGT
+137 NFETGKGT

-249 IEIISNKSTHTEVN
+249 IEIISNKSAHTEVN

-281 TNTKFFIVNPD
+281 ANTKFFIVNPD

-319 SKDEGIRN
+319 SEDEGIRN

-335 KNNLHKYRPRN
+335 KNDLHKYRPRN
-346 EKDFAPINKFEHFL
+346 EKDFVPINKFEHFL
-360 VGTKDYHPELTSVD
+360 IGAEDYHPELTSVD
-374 FVEKYVKSFD
+374 FVEKYVKSFE
-384 GDKKE
+384 GDEKK
-389 VYAILS
+389 VCAILF
-395 DYLPIKH
+395 DYLPIKR
-402 NTVFKTELENKIN
+402 NAEFKAELENKIN
-415 MLSQSNSTENKKELD
+415 MLRQNNSTESKKELD
-430 LLNKIYNYIK
+430 LLNEINNYIK

>member
-1 MAKNLFMFFNR
+1 
-12 ISRIIKKEIG
+12 
-22 MQITPISNTLNTTKY
+22 MQITAITNTINTTKQY
-37 KETTNKTQNSNIS
+37 NTNKSNNSIS
-50 NPSFTGFW
+50 APNFTGFW
-58 NFLPKKNS
+58 GFLPKKNS

-74 DTTIFS
+74 DITIFS
-80 PKELKQLRENV
+80 PKELKKLQENV
-91 TKEVKDIIRMPETSA
+91 AREIKEIITLPTTSA
-106 LKKRLDDLL
+106 LKKRLDDLIS
-115 TSPFVDYKTD
+115 SPFVYFKAD
-125 YSGESLADKIVY
+125 YSGESLSDKIVY
-137 NFEAGKGT
+137 NFETGKGT

-156 AESMPL
+156 AETMPL

-204 MVDRFKN
+204 MVDRLNN

-249 IEIISNKSTHTEVN
+249 IEIISNKSAHTEVN

-276 MENSV
+276 MEDSV

-292 KAKNSD
+292 KAQNSD

-327 IFDVIPFM
+327 IFEVIPFM
-335 KNNLHKYRPRN
+335 KN
-346 EKDFAPINKFEHFL
+346 DF
-360 VGTKDYHPELTSVD
+360 
-374 FVEKYVKSFD
+374 
-384 GDKKE
+384 
-389 VYAILS
+389 LS
-395 DYLPIKH
+395 SNHRKISNCRKVLKIK
-402 NTVFKTELENKIN
+402 
-415 MLSQSNSTENKKELD
+415 
-430 LLNKIYNYIK
+430 

>member
-1 MAKNLFMFFNR
+1 
-12 ISRIIKKEIG
+12 
-22 MQITPISNTLNTTKY
+22 MQITAITNTINTTKQY
-37 KETTNKTQNSNIS
+37 NTNKSNNLAS
-50 NPSFTGFW
+50 TPNFTGFW

-66 LRYVKLDS
+66 LRFVKLDS
-74 DTTIFS
+74 DITIFS
-80 PKELKQLRENV
+80 PKELKKLRENV
-91 TKEVKDIIRMPETSA
+91 AREIKEIITLPATSA

-115 TSPFVDYKTD
+115 TSPFVDFKAD

-271 NNPPI
+271 NNSPI

-346 EKDFAPINKFEHFL
+346 EKDFVPINKFEHFL
-360 VGTKDYHPELTSVD
+360 IGAEDYHPELTSVD
-374 FVEKYVKSFD
+374 FVEKYVKSFE
-384 GDKKE
+384 GDEKE
-389 VYAILS
+389 VCAILF
-395 DYLPIKH
+395 DYLPIKR
-402 NTVFKTELENKIN
+402 NAEFKAELENKIN
-415 MLSQSNSTENKKELD
+415 MLRQSNSTESKKELN
-430 LLNKIYNYIK
+430 LLNEINNYIK

>member
-1 MAKNLFMFFNR
+1 
-12 ISRIIKKEIG
+12 
-22 MQITPISNTLNTTKY
+22 MQITAITNTINTTKQY
-37 KETTNKTQNSNIS
+37 NTNKSNNSIS
-50 NPSFTGFW
+50 APNFTGFW
-58 NFLPKKNS
+58 GFLPKKNS

-74 DTTIFS
+74 DITIFS
-80 PKELKQLRENV
+80 PKELKKLQKNVAREI
-91 TKEVKDIIRMPETSA
+91 KEIITLPTTSA
-106 LKKRLDDLL
+106 LKKRLDDLIS
-115 TSPFVDYKTD
+115 SPFVDFKAD

-137 NFEAGKGT
+137 NFETGKGT

-156 AESMPL
+156 AETMPL

-204 MVDRFKN
+204 MVDRLNN

-249 IEIISNKSTHTEVN
+249 IEIISNKSAHTEVN
-263 FRELIKKF
+263 FKELIKKF

-276 MENSV
+276 MEDSV

-308 EPFTLYKLCGL
+308 ELFTLYKLCGL

-327 IFDVIPFM
+327 IFEVIPFM
-335 KNNLHKYRPRN
+335 KNDLHKYRPRN
-346 EKDFAPINKFEHFL
+346 EKDFVPINKFEHFL
-360 VGTKDYHPELTSVD
+360 IGAKDYHPELTSVD
-374 FVEKYVKSFD
+374 FVGKYVKSFE
-384 GDKKE
+384 GEEKE
-389 VYAILS
+389 VCAILF
-395 DYLPIKH
+395 DYFPIKH
-402 NTVFKTELENKIN
+402 NAEFKAELENKIN
-415 MLSQSNSTENKKELD
+415 MLSQSNSTESKKELD
-430 LLNKIYNYIK
+430 LLNEINNYIK

>member
-1 MAKNLFMFFNR
+1 
-12 ISRIIKKEIG
+12 
-22 MQITPISNTLNTTKY
+22 MQITAITNTINTTKQY
-37 KETTNKTQNSNIS
+37 NTNKSNNLAS
-50 NPSFTGFW
+50 TPNFTGFW

-66 LRYVKLDS
+66 LRFVKLDS
-74 DTTIFS
+74 DITIFS
-80 PKELKQLRENV
+80 PKELKKLRENV
-91 TKEVKDIIRMPETSA
+91 AREIKEIITLPATSA

-115 TSPFVDYKTD
+115 TSPFVDFKAD

-192 NEKTPEAEMVRK
+192 NEKTLEAEMVRK

-263 FRELIKKF
+263 FRELIKRF
-271 NNPPI
+271 NNSPI

-346 EKDFAPINKFEHFL
+346 EKDFVPINKFEHFL
-360 VGTKDYHPELTSVD
+360 IGAEDYHPELTSVD
-374 FVEKYVKSFD
+374 FVEKYVKSFE
-384 GDKKE
+384 GDEKE
-389 VYAILS
+389 VCAILF
-395 DYLPIKH
+395 DYLPIKR
-402 NTVFKTELENKIN
+402 NAEFKSELENKIN
-415 MLSQSNSTENKKELD
+415 MLRQSNSTESKKELN
-430 LLNKIYNYIK
+430 LLNEINNYIK

>member
-1 MAKNLFMFFNR
+1 
-12 ISRIIKKEIG
+12 
-22 MQITPISNTLNTTKY
+22 MQITAITNTINTTKQY
-37 KETTNKTQNSNIS
+37 NTNKSNNLAS
-50 NPSFTGFW
+50 TPNFTGFW

-66 LRYVKLDS
+66 LRFVKLDS
-74 DTTIFS
+74 DITIFS
-80 PKELKQLRENV
+80 PKELKKLQENV
-91 TKEVKDIIRMPETSA
+91 AREIKEIITLPATSA

-115 TSPFVDYKTD
+115 TSPFVDFKAD
-125 YSGESLADKIVY
+125 YSGESLADKIVH
-137 NFEAGKGT
+137 NFETGKGT

-249 IEIISNKSTHTEVN
+249 IEIISNKSAHTEVN

-319 SKDEGIRN
+319 SKDEEIRN

-346 EKDFAPINKFEHFL
+346 EKDFVPINKFEHFL
-360 VGTKDYHPELTSVD
+360 IGAEDYHPELTSVD
-374 FVEKYVKSFD
+374 FVEKYVKSFE
-384 GDKKE
+384 GDEKE
-389 VYAILS
+389 VCAILF
-395 DYLPIKH
+395 DYLPIKR
-402 NTVFKTELENKIN
+402 NAEFKAELENKIN
-415 MLSQSNSTENKKELD
+415 MLRQSNSTESKKELN
-430 LLNKIYNYIK
+430 LLNEINNYIK

>member
-1 MAKNLFMFFNR
+1 
-12 ISRIIKKEIG
+12 
-22 MQITPISNTLNTTKY
+22 MQITAITNTINTTKQY
-37 KETTNKTQNSNIS
+37 NTNKSNNLAS
-50 NPSFTGFW
+50 TPNFTGFW

-66 LRYVKLDS
+66 LRFVKLDS
-74 DTTIFS
+74 DITIFS
-80 PKELKQLRENV
+80 PKELKKLRENV
-91 TKEVKDIIRMPETSA
+91 AREIKEIITLPATSA

-115 TSPFVDYKTD
+115 TSPFVDFKAD
-125 YSGESLADKIVY
+125 YSGESLADKIVH
-137 NFEAGKGT
+137 NFETGKGT

-249 IEIISNKSTHTEVN
+249 IEIISNKSAHTEVN

-346 EKDFAPINKFEHFL
+346 EKDFVPINKFEHFL
-360 VGTKDYHPELTSVD
+360 IGAEDYHPELTSVD
-374 FVEKYVKSFD
+374 FVEKYVKSFE
-384 GDKKE
+384 GDEKE
-389 VYAILS
+389 VCAILF
-395 DYLPIKH
+395 DYLPIKR
-402 NTVFKTELENKIN
+402 NAEFKAELENKIN
-415 MLSQSNSTENKKELD
+415 MLRQSNSTESKKELN
-430 LLNKIYNYIK
+430 LLNEINNYIK

>member
-1 MAKNLFMFFNR
+1 
-12 ISRIIKKEIG
+12 
-22 MQITPISNTLNTTKY
+22 MQITAITNTINTTKQY
-37 KETTNKTQNSNIS
+37 NTNKSNNLAS
-50 NPSFTGFW
+50 TPNFTGFW

-66 LRYVKLDS
+66 LRFVKLDS
-74 DTTIFS
+74 DITIFS
-80 PKELKQLRENV
+80 PKELKKLQENV
-91 TKEVKDIIRMPETSA
+91 AREIKEIITLPATSA

-115 TSPFVDYKTD
+115 TSPFVDFKAD

-137 NFEAGKGT
+137 NFETGKGT

-156 AESMPL
+156 AETMPL

-204 MVDRFKN
+204 MVDRLNN

-249 IEIISNKSTHTEVN
+249 IEIISNKSAHTEVN

-346 EKDFAPINKFEHFL
+346 EKDFVPINKFEHFL
-360 VGTKDYHPELTSVD
+360 IGAEDYHPELTSVD
-374 FVEKYVKSFD
+374 FVEKYVKSFE
-384 GDKKE
+384 GDEKE
-389 VYAILS
+389 VCAILF
-395 DYLPIKH
+395 DYLPIKR
-402 NTVFKTELENKIN
+402 NAEFKAELKNKIN
-415 MLSQSNSTENKKELD
+415 MLRQSNSTESKKELN
-430 LLNKIYNYIK
+430 LLNEINNYIK

>member
-1 MAKNLFMFFNR
+1 
-12 ISRIIKKEIG
+12 
-22 MQITPISNTLNTTKY
+22 MQITAITNTINTTKQY
-37 KETTNKTQNSNIS
+37 NTNKSNNLAS
-50 NPSFTGFW
+50 TPNFTGFW

-66 LRYVKLDS
+66 LRFVKLDS
-74 DTTIFS
+74 DITIFS
-80 PKELKQLRENV
+80 PKELKKLRENV
-91 TKEVKDIIRMPETSA
+91 AREIKEIITLPATSA

-115 TSPFVDYKTD
+115 TSPFVDFKAD
-125 YSGESLADKIVY
+125 YSGESLADKIVH
-137 NFEAGKGT
+137 NFETGKGT

-249 IEIISNKSTHTEVN
+249 IEIISNKSAHTEVN

-346 EKDFAPINKFEHFL
+346 EKDFVPINKFEHFL
-360 VGTKDYHPELTSVD
+360 IGAEDYHPELTSVD
-374 FVEKYVKSFD
+374 FVEKYVKSFE
-384 GDKKE
+384 GDEKE
-389 VYAILS
+389 VCAILL
-395 DYLPIKH
+395 DYLPIKR
-402 NTVFKTELENKIN
+402 NAEFKAELENKIN
-415 MLSQSNSTENKKELD
+415 MLRQSNSIESKKELN
-430 LLNKIYNYIK
+430 LLNEINNYIK

>member
-1 MAKNLFMFFNR
+1 
-12 ISRIIKKEIG
+12 
-22 MQITPISNTLNTTKY
+22 MQITAITNTINTTKQY
-37 KETTNKTQNSNIS
+37 NTNKSNNLAS
-50 NPSFTGFW
+50 TPNFTGFW
-58 NFLPKKNS
+58 DFLPKKNS
-66 LRYVKLDS
+66 LRFVKLDS

-80 PKELKQLRENV
+80 PKELKKLQENV
-91 TKEVKDIIRMPETSA
+91 AREIKEIITLPATSA

-115 TSPFVDYKTD
+115 TSPFVDFKAD

-137 NFEAGKGT
+137 NFETGKGT

-211 ADIPIPNK
+211 AGIPIPNK

-249 IEIISNKSTHTEVN
+249 IEIISNKSAHTEVN

-335 KNNLHKYRPRN
+335 KNDLHKYRPRS
-346 EKDFAPINKFEHFL
+346 EKDFVPINKFEHFL
-360 VGTKDYHPELTSVD
+360 IGAEDYHPELTSVD
-374 FVEKYVKSFD
+374 FVEKYVKSFE
-384 GDKKE
+384 GDEKK
-389 VYAILS
+389 VCAILF
-395 DYLPIKH
+395 DYLPIKR
-402 NTVFKTELENKIN
+402 NAEFKAELENKIN
-415 MLSQSNSTENKKELD
+415 MLRQSNSTESKKELD
-430 LLNKIYNYIK
+430 LLNEINNYIK